1 MLPILGGNF
10 RTIKLRPRQ
19 EGVCAQVT
27 KLVDY
32 EQFCGAK
39 ATDKDSGVNILSPSD
54 RMSVEELSEK
64 LKVDVSKRPVIVDVR
79 SAPEMDICT
88 LPGPVV
94 NVPFGQLDKAA
105 QIEKVKSALDSSTS
119 QELILVCRRGNDSQR
134 AVAKLK
140 DELSGLSLTIRDVR
154 GGLHAWAKNIDK
166 DFPVY

>member
-1 MLPILGGNF
+1 
-10 RTIKLRPRQ
+10 
-19 EGVCAQVT
+19 
-27 KLVDY
+27 
-32 EQFCGAK
+32 
-39 ATDKDSGVNILSPSD
+39 
-54 RMSVEELSEK
+54 MSVEELSEK

-94 NVPFGQLDKAA
+94 NVPFGQLDKPA